1 MDEIQKEELHQQALQ
16 ERERKKREREEEMR
30 IKVIEMMRNNYHIFL
45 WG

>member
-30 IKVIEMMRNNYHIFL
+30 IKVREIMRIKY
-45 WG
+45 